1 MSNTFIRDPQPRIRY
16 AGDGARTSFDL
27 PFPVLA
33 SDDLLAFVDDQPATG
48 FAIVGLGEPT
58 GKITFLE
65 PPAAGTTITLLRRT
79 EGIRETEFVD
89 GGPFRAAAI
98 NADLDRIMMLIQEN
112 REEHNRALRAR
123 PFEGDLDF
131 CLPPVAQRANN
142 LLGFDSSG
150 QPMVFGQSELPIS
163 GDASGQLVT
172 AAGAPTA
179 RALGEH
185 LAAIVNV
192 RDFGAIGD
200 GVSDDSA
207 AFQAALAAAQA
218 RSGAAYVPA
227 SSNAY
232 LIGAGLVLDGV
243 GLVGDGPGSLLKL
256 ALASGFG
263 LQLAGDAPR
272 VAGLRL
278 LGPGADTWPQSAE
291 DVDLGAVAL
300 NGIQLAAG
308 ARDAMLEGIEIA
320 ACDTGLAIE
329 GPVRA
334 IVDCG
339 LLFCR
344 NGSEVRSGAAGS
356 IHLARTKFHACNSGL
371 RVDADALFDRMTLA
385 GGEAARCG
393 RAIDLVAPS
402 GGRRVMDLSDLR
414 LSGNLDVDVR
424 TEPRHI
430 VAMRSCCIDAAGK
443 RSGVGLELAALGEI
457 ELAPSLIVENTRADV
472 TEVASALL
480 SGGTNLD
487 LLAPGDLLVLA
498 ADSDDID
505 DLWTTLKSTRAGV
518 VHEVVSQTA
527 NSAEIALASATNQPL
542 VQTGDV
548 IRVVGRSGTA
558 TVDSVGAS
566 APAATFVWLRADDHS
581 RVLAAQNPMAADQV
595 DLVGSNTELRYFP
608 GKAGEPV
615 AISKVELQQGAVNG
629 ALTRLVT
636 LEIAQNTAVSFT
648 PDSIIGMVQ
657 VFGHA
662 SLGDPSAAMFTY
674 RADGLAYTQLL
685 ARADNDPPTVQLTA
699 GTALT
704 GATGSAGAFTF
715 SAHTDGKI
723 YVENRLVGPPRK
735 VSLFVIGAPL

>member
-263 LQLAGDAPR
+263 LQLTGDAPR

-472 TEVASALL
+472 TEVASVLL

>member
-27 PFPVLA
+27 PFPILA
-33 SDDLLAFVDDQPATG
+33 SDDVLAFVDDLPATG
-48 FAIVGLGEPT
+48 FAIAGLGEPT

-79 EGIRETEFVD
+79 EGIRETGFVD

-98 NADLDRIMMLIQEN
+98 NAELDRIMMLIQED

-142 LLGFDSSG
+142 LLGFDSAG

-172 AAGAPTA
+172 PAGATTA

-185 LAAIVNV
+185 FAAIVNV

-200 GVSDDSA
+200 GVSDDSV
-207 AFQAALAAAQA
+207 AFQAALTAAQA

-232 LIGAGLVLDGV
+232 VIGAGLVLDGV
-243 GLVGDGPGSLLKL
+243 GLVGDGPGSMLKL

-263 LQLAGDAPR
+263 LQLTGNTPR
-272 VAGLRL
+272 ITGLRL
-278 LGPGADTWPQSAE
+278 LGPGADVWPQSAE
-291 DVDLGAVAL
+291 EVDLGTVAL
-300 NGIQLAAG
+300 DGIQIAAG
-308 ARDAMLEGIEIA
+308 ARDAMLQRIEIA
-320 ACDTGLAIE
+320 ACHTGLAIE

-339 LLFCR
+339 FLFCR
-344 NGSEVRSGAAGS
+344 NGSEVRSGATGS
-356 IHLARTKFHACNSGL
+356 IHLARTKFHACSSGL
-371 RVDADALFDRMTLA
+371 RADAAALFDRATLA

-393 RAIDLVAPS
+393 RALDLIAPN
-402 GGRRVMDLSDLR
+402 GGRRVVELSDLQ
-414 LSGNLDVDVR
+414 LSGNLNVDVR
-424 TEPRHI
+424 TGPRHA
-430 VAMRSCCIDAAGK
+430 VAMRGCCIDAAGK
-443 RSGVGLELAALGEI
+443 RSGVGLDLAASGETD
-457 ELAPSLIVENTRADV
+457 LAPSLIVENTRADV
-472 TEVASALL
+472 TEVASVLL

-487 LLAPGDLLVLA
+487 LLEPGDLIVLA
-498 ADSDDID
+498 ADSDDVD
-505 DLWTTLKSTRAGV
+505 DLWTTLKATRAGV

-527 NSAEIALASATNQPL
+527 NSAEIALASAANQPR

-558 TVDSVGAS
+558 TVDSVAAS

-581 RVLAAQNPMAADQV
+581 RVLAAQNPMAADQI
-595 DLVGSNTELRYFP
+595 DLVGSNTELRHFP
-608 GKAGEPV
+608 GLADEPV
-615 AISKVELQQGAVNG
+615 AISKVELRQGAVNG

-636 LEIAQNTAVSFT
+636 LEIAQDAAVSFT

-662 SLGDPSAAMFTY
+662 SLGDPSAAVFSY
-674 RADGLAYTQLL
+674 RADALGYTQLV
-685 ARADNDPPTVQLTA
+685 AGVGTVEVRQL
-699 GTALT
+699 TALT
-704 GATGSAGAFTF
+704 GTTGDPDVFTF
-715 SAHTDGKI
+715 SAHSDGKI

>member
-1 MSNTFIRDPQPRIRY
+1 MSNTFTRDPQPRIRY

-48 FAIVGLGEPT
+48 FAVAGLGGPT
-58 GKITFLE
+58 SKVTFLE

-98 NADLDRIMMLIQEN
+98 NAELDRIMMLIQEN

-123 PFEGDLDF
+123 AFEGDLDF

-172 AAGAPTA
+172 PTGATTA

-207 AFQAALAAAQA
+207 AFQAALTAAQA
-218 RSGAAYVPA
+218 RSAAVYVPA
-227 SSNAY
+227 SSNGY

-243 GLVGDGPGSLLKL
+243 GLVGDGPGSMLKL
-256 ALASGFG
+256 ALAGGFA
-263 LQLAGDAPR
+263 LKLTGDAPR
-272 VAGLRL
+272 VACLRL
-278 LGPGADTWPQSAE
+278 LGPGAETWPQSAE
-291 DVDLGAVAL
+291 TVDLGAVAL
-300 NGIQLAAG
+300 DGVQIAAG
-308 ARDAMLEGIEIA
+308 ARDAMLQDIEVA
-320 ACDTGLAIE
+320 ACHTGLAIE

-339 LLFCR
+339 FLFCR
-344 NGSEVRSGAAGS
+344 NGSEVRSGAAGA
-356 IHLARTKFHACNSGL
+356 IHVARTKFHACSSGI
-371 RVDADALFDRMTLA
+371 RVGASALFDSAAFA
-385 GGEAARCG
+385 GGEVSLCG
-393 RAIDLVAPS
+393 RGIDLVAPGS
-402 GGRRVMDLSDLR
+402 GHRIVELSDLQ
-414 LSGNLDVDVR
+414 LPGNLEIDVR
-424 TEPRHI
+424 TGPRHA
-430 VAMRSCCIDAAGK
+430 VAARGCCIDAGGK
-443 RSGVGLELAALGEI
+443 RSGVSFDLAASGET
-457 ELAPSLIVENTRADV
+457 ELAPSLIVENSRADV
-472 TEVASALL
+472 TEVASVLL

-487 LLAPGDLLVLA
+487 LLEPGELIVLA
-498 ADSDDID
+498 ADADDVD
-505 DLWTTLKSTRAGV
+505 DLWTTLKATRAGV
-518 VHEVVSQTA
+518 VHEVVSQTT
-527 NSAEIALASATNQPL
+527 NSAEIALASAAHQPFI
-542 VQTGDV
+542 QAGDV
-548 IRVVGRSGTA
+548 IRVVGRSGIA

-566 APAATFVWLRADDHS
+566 APAATFVWLRADDHT
-581 RVLAAQNPMAADQV
+581 RVLATQNAMSADQI
-595 DLVGSNTELRYFP
+595 DLVGNNTELRHFP
-608 GKAGEPV
+608 GLAGEPV
-615 AISKVELQQGAVNG
+615 AISGVELRQKAVNG

-636 LEIAQNTAVSFT
+636 LEIAQDTAVSFT
-648 PDSIIGMVQ
+648 PDSIIGMIQ

-662 SLGDPSAAMFTY
+662 ALSDPSAAVFSY
-674 RADGLAYTQLL
+674 RADELGYTELV
-685 ARADNDPPTVQLTA
+685 AGVATVQVLQ
-699 GTALT
+699 GTTLSGTT
-704 GATGSAGAFTF
+704 GNPGMFTF
-715 SAHTDGKI
+715 SAHVDGKI
-723 YVENRLVGPPRK
+723 YAENRLIGPPRT

>member
-98 NADLDRIMMLIQEN
+98 NGDLDRIMMLIQEN

-172 AAGAPTA
+172 PAGATTA

-200 GVSDDSA
+200 GVSDDST

-232 LIGAGLVLDGV
+232 LISAGLVLDGV
-243 GLVGDGPGSLLKL
+243 GLIGDGPGSLLKL
-256 ALASGFG
+256 ALASGGG
-263 LQLAGDAPR
+263 LQLTGDAPS

-278 LGPGADTWPQSAE
+278 LGPGADTWPQSAV
-291 DVDLGAVAL
+291 DVDLGAVVL
-300 NGIQLAAG
+300 DGIQIAAG
-308 ARDAMLEGIEIA
+308 ARDAMLERIEIA
-320 ACDTGLAIE
+320 ACHTGLAIE
-329 GPVRA
+329 VPVRA
-334 IVDCG
+334 IVDCDVM
-339 LLFCR
+339 FCHH
-344 NGSEVRSGAAGS
+344 GSEVRSGAAGS
-356 IHLARTKFHACNSGL
+356 IHLARTKFHACGAGL
-371 RVDADALFDRMTLA
+371 RVDPDALFDRATLA

-402 GGRRVMDLSDLR
+402 GGRRVVDLSDLR

-424 TEPRHI
+424 TGPRHI

-443 RSGVGLELAALGEI
+443 RSGVGLELAASGET

-472 TEVASALL
+472 TEVASVLL
-480 SGGTNLD
+480 SGGTNLE
-487 LLAPGDLLVLA
+487 LLEPGDLIVLA

-518 VHEVVSQTA
+518 VHEVFSQTA

-595 DLVGSNTELRYFP
+595 DLIGNNTELRHFP

-615 AISKVELQQGAVNG
+615 AISQVELQQGAVNG

-648 PDSIIGMVQ
+648 PDSIVGMVQ

-662 SLGDPSAAMFTY
+662 SLGDPSAAIFSY
-674 RADGLAYTQLL
+674 RADALRYTVLL
-685 ARADNDPPTVQLTA
+685 AGVGTVAVMQ
-699 GTALT
+699 GTVLT
-704 GATGSAGAFTF
+704 GTTGDPGKFTF
-715 SAHTDGKI
+715 SAHSDGKI